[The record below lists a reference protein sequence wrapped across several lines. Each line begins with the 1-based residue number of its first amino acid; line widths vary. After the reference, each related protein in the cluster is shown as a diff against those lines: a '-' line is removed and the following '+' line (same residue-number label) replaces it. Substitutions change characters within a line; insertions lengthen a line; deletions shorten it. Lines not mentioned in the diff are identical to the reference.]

1 MGNTYRFGWYL
12 AVLQLFF
19 ALCWTV
25 YVIYLP
31 KLAATAGI
39 APKAVILILMLDQA
53 IFTVCDF
60 FTGIAAD
67 KVTRVLGRLG
77 IWVVAATAL
86 SCAAFLIMPLI
97 ANQGAPLL
105 IFVIVVWTVTSSALR
120 APPLML
126 LGKYARKPAIPY
138 LSALAMLGTG
148 IAGAL
153 GPYLA
158 TALRD
163 VDPRIPFAL
172 ASVVLILV
180 TLGMITAERRLAQA
194 PRPPSEAPAVKAFGS
209 MTRPAIIFALAMI
222 TLALGY
228 QLHFAIN
235 SAPLYLR
242 FTKADQLQWLMPM
255 FWVGFN
261 LSMFPAAA
269 ITNRF
274 GGYFVMGG
282 AALIGALAILAAHL
296 AQGLEQ
302 LVVAQFA
309 AGAAWGAILM
319 SAFTV
324 AFAIGENGGE
334 GRMSGLLFSALAL
347 ATLARMATVATG
359 FSADAALK
367 AVLQALPMICWA
379 AAGVALLYLAASRA
393 KMWLARQGGQI
404 S

>member
-1 MGNTYRFGWYL
+1 VGNTYRYGWYL
-12 AVLQLFF
+12 AVLQLLF

-31 KLAATAGI
+31 KLAASAGI
-39 APKAVILILMLDQA
+39 APKSVILILMLDQA
-53 IFTVCDF
+53 IFTICDF

-77 IWVVAATAL
+77 IWVAAATAL

-97 ANQGAPLL
+97 ASQGAPLL
-105 IFVIVVWTVTSSALR
+105 IVIIIVWTVTSSALR

-126 LGKYARKPAIPY
+126 LGKYARKPSIPY

-158 TALRD
+158 TVLRD
-163 VDPRIPFAL
+163 VDARLPFAL

-180 TLGMITAERRLAQA
+180 TLGMITAERRLAQV
-194 PRPPSEAPAVKAFGS
+194 PHPPTNAQPVKAFGT

-242 FTKADQLQWLMPM
+242 FAKADQLQWLMPM

-261 LSMFPAAA
+261 LSMFPAAV
-269 ITNRF
+269 ITNRL
-274 GGYFVMGG
+274 GGYRVMGG
-282 AALIGALAILAAHL
+282 AALIGALSILAAHL
-296 AQGLEQ
+296 AQGLEL
-302 LVVAQFA
+302 LVIAQFA
-309 AGAAWGAILM
+309 AGAVWGAILM

-359 FSADAALK
+359 FNTDAALK
-367 AVLQALPMICWA
+367 SVLQVLPMICWA
-379 AAGVALLYLAASRA
+379 VAGVTLLYLAASRA
-393 KMWLARQGGQI
+393 RLWLARQGT
-404 S
+404 